1 LFSWLAVKLKLSRLA
16 DGVKWAQVWGIGQ
29 LAGIGF
35 TMSIFMAL
43 LSFADAE
50 LQSQAKFTILVTSI
64 LAAITGY
71 AILLR
76 IKKKM

>member
-1 LFSWLAVKLKLSRLA
+1 
-16 DGVKWAQVWGIGQ
+16 
-29 LAGIGF
+29 
-35 TMSIFMAL
+35 MAL

-76 IKKKM
+76 IKKVKP

>member
-1 LFSWLAVKLKLSRLA
+1 V
-16 DGVKWAQVWGIGQ
+16 QVWGIGQ

-50 LQSQAKFTILVTSI
+50 LQSQAKFTILVTSV

-71 AILLR
+71 TLLVR
-76 IKKKM
+76 IKNKSRT